1 MNPLV
6 DTWEIS
12 SRINLYLLD
21 SLSED
26 QLDAKLEKGRTPR
39 TLFVHIQNVRLM
51 WLKAGSPELLL
62 GLAKLE
68 NDASKEAI
76 KAELIRS
83 AQAVSTQVAGS
94 LAADN
99 RIKGFK
105 PHVHAYVGYL
115 ISHESH
121 HRGQLEILLR
131 WAGQPISD
139 KVSFGLWEW
148 GSR

>member
-26 QLDAKLEKGRTPR
+26 QLDVKPEKGRTAR
-39 TLFVHIQNVRLM
+39 GLFVHIHNVRLM
-51 WLKAGSPELLL
+51 WLKSDSPELLL
-62 GLAKLE
+62 GLEKLE
-68 NDASKEAI
+68 NDASKEMI
-76 KAELIRS
+76 RAELTRS
-83 AQAVSTQVAGS
+83 GQAISRQVAAS

-115 ISHESH
+115 VSHESH

-139 KVSFGLWEW
+139 KISFGLWEW